1 MIDEG
6 ILKND
11 GVSRVKCLASEGS
24 ETEQNERDIV
34 MTEGSQNGPVLF
46 CFDGS
51 DGSRAAMRA
60 AADLI
65 VRPVDAVVLTVWES
79 VATRLALAG
88 AFATGNTA
96 GGGDLDAEEESYA
109 RSVAEEGALRA
120 NEHGYKASPMIK
132 ESFEG
137 MAKAI
142 LDVADLLS
150 PRLIVCGQRGRG
162 ILRTTLLGS
171 VSHTLASHTRRP
183 ILIAPEHPVGSE

>member
-1 MIDEG
+1 MT
-6 ILKND
+6 D
-11 GVSRVKCLASEGS
+11 GSRS
-24 ETEQNERDIV
+24 
-34 MTEGSQNGPVLF
+34 GPVLF

-65 VRPVDAVVLTVWES
+65 IRPVDAVVLTVWET

-88 AFATGNTA
+88 AFAAGSTTGGA
-96 GGGDLDAEEESYA
+96 DLDAEEESYA

-120 NEHGYKASPMIK
+120 NEHGYTASPMIK

-137 MAKAI
+137 IPKAV
-142 LDVADLLS
+142 LETADQLS
-150 PRLIVCGQRGRG
+150 ARLIVCGQRGRG
-162 ILRTTLLGS
+162 VLRSTLLGS

-183 ILIAPEHPVGSE
+183 ILIAPEHAAVAG